1 MVGDLLELADISV
14 EESEELP
21 RILGPLAAEAAA
33 AAVGQQPPQPADG
46 PSLDRDLLIQA
57 VEAGAPSLAKLRV

>member
-1 MVGDLLELADISV
+1 VAGDLLELADISV

-21 RILGPLAAEAAA
+21 RILGPLAAEAAS
-33 AAVGQQPPQPADG
+33 AAVGQPPQPADG

-57 VEAGAPSLAKLRV
+57 VEAGSPSLAKLRV